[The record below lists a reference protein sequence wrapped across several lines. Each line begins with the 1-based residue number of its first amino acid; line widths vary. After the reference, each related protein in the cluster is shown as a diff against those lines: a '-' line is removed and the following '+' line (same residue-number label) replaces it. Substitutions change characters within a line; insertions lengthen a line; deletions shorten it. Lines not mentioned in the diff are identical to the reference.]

1 MLASA
6 RRSYHIARVLIRYR
20 LHEYLP
26 DEGIFRWLR
35 LAARL
40 HPAYYRDAA
49 EHATLGKRLR
59 LALQDLGPIFVKL
72 GQTLSTRPDLLSPDL
87 LEELSKLQ
95 DRVPPFPGLEARR
108 IIETALGEPL
118 ENHFANF
125 DETALAS
132 ASVAQ
137 VHTATLHSGENVIIK
152 VLRPGV
158 EKAVAADIA
167 LMYQLARLASCTGEG
182 RRLRPVEVVREFEN
196 TMANELDLMFEAANA
211 SQLRANFTDS
221 PLLYVPEIHW
231 RYCRKNILT
240 MERIYATNIAD
251 QEAIH
256 TAHTNM
262 KVLAERGVEIFFTQV
277 FRDSFFH
284 ADMHPG
290 NIFVYTDQPET
301 PRYCAIDFGIMGS
314 LTPEDQHYLAENFL
328 AFFNRDYRRVAELHV
343 ESGWVP
349 GDTRVTDF
357 EAAIRKVS
365 EPIFGKPIKEISFG
379 TFLISLFQTARRFN
393 MHIQPQLVLLQKTFF
408 NVEGLGR
415 RLYPE
420 LDLWTTAKPV
430 LEAWM
435 KTQIGPRAVIKQMRY
450 HAHEYAKALPQLPL
464 LASRVLQQQ
473 LDQPPSPRSRGASG
487 NPRLIAGT
495 LLLIAAVTLWLT
507 AQPQGAAQ
515 HTVLSLMAAT
525 GLWQWLKKDQ
535 R

>member
-1 MLASA
+1 MLAST
-6 RRSYHIARVLIRYR
+6 RRMYHIARVLIRYR

-26 DEGIFRWLR
+26 DEGAFRWLR
-35 LAARL
+35 HLARL
-40 HPAYYRDAA
+40 HPAYYQNDGEAA
-49 EHATLGKRLR
+49 SLGKRLR

-87 LEELSKLQ
+87 LAELSQLQ
-95 DRVPPFPGLEARR
+95 DKVPPFPGAEARAL
-108 IIETALGEPL
+108 IEAALGEPIDAV
-118 ENHFANF
+118 FAAF

-137 VHTATLHSGENVIIK
+137 VHAATLQSGEDVVVK

-167 LMYQLARLASCTGEG
+167 LMYQLARLANCTSDG

-196 TMANELDLMFEAANA
+196 TLANELDLMFEAANA
-211 SQLRANFTDS
+211 SQLRANFKNS
-221 PLLYVPEIHW
+221 PLLYVPEVHW
-231 RYCRKNILT
+231 RYCRKNVMV
-240 MERIYATNIAD
+240 MERIRATNIAD
-251 QEAIH
+251 ETAIH
-256 TAHTNM
+256 AAGTNL

-349 GDTRVTDF
+349 RDTRVTDF

-379 TFLISLFQTARRFN
+379 AFLVSLFQTARRFN

-435 KTQIGPRAVIKQMRY
+435 KTQIGPRAVLKQMRY
-450 HAHEYAKALPQLPL
+450 HAHEYAKTLPQLPL
-464 LASRVLQQQ
+464 LATRILQQI
-473 LDQPPSPRSRGASG
+473 DQPPPRPARAKT
-487 NPRLIAGT
+487 NPRLLAGT
-495 LLLIAAVTLWLT
+495 LLLIAAAALWI
-507 AQPQGAAQ
+507 AGNPHGIWQ
-515 HTVLSLMAAT
+515 HTALAAMAVV
-525 GLWQWLKKDQ
+525 GIWQWCKSGKT
-535 R
+535 